1 VIPSGNNNWI
11 SAFVE
16 NHAEMKTI
24 GRYGYVSMT
33 ASSDTEKTMFSQKI
47 ILKYSKEY
55 LFTIIRFA
63 DYQLRLVS
71 E

>member
-1 VIPSGNNNWI
+1 
-11 SAFVE
+11 
-16 NHAEMKTI
+16 MKTI